1 MKKTQ
6 INRFDHRNQYLAAIF
21 LMTAVFL
28 VAIASVFIS
37 IERYYVNQSSKAA
50 LIKLET
56 FQKRYQAKR
65 INTEYLYQLLDQ
77 QFATILQSILLQEEN
92 LSEVS
97 VREIEEIYQLKGLQ
111 WFDQTGNLIYGN
123 VEPTVLT
130 YLSEFIDSSD
140 QNQIIELTQT
150 SWLALGKGNQGIIA
164 FEMDMQSLDL
174 MFYHFSATSLINEF
188 QEDEDILMA
197 YFLDEKNEVM
207 AYYRKAS
214 ETSDWFGS
222 VDVSLLNQKE
232 VRPLANHPS
241 ILVSSIPLM
250 DGQKRVGTFLFF
262 EEISFARSMITTM
275 TMIASVTILAI
286 FAILLGLFFNVG
298 SKNKKIMRL
307 HYFDTLTGLPNK
319 EFLYDLL
326 SNPKKSNQVQ
336 SQALILIKLAKLSSI
351 NMLYGY
357 RVGDEVIKA
366 FVQRLQST
374 IDENHQL
381 FRYTG
386 HYFVFYLP
394 HVSSQKQ
401 VEKFVAELL
410 QLQVLSLPKSYMEV
424 NVGLTLGVYTSD
436 YVIEKADSVFQ
447 SLDIAISIAKR
458 NPAMPVAYYDRAME
472 DHVFFENHLV
482 QEMKLALSDEFQDQF
497 YMVYQ
502 PIVSKTSKQVHTYEA
517 LLRFHSKEYGLISP
531 EVFIPLAEAHQLI
544 VPLGYKVLN
553 WVMSDMQNKKFEY
566 LYHRVAINL
575 SIIQLL
581 QPDFVSQVL
590 RMISDRGLKTN
601 QFEFEI
607 TESVLENSF
616 DLLNVK
622 LKQLHDAGIYLAID
636 DFGTGFS
643 SLSRIKEMHVDC
655 IKIDRSFITPLI
667 ELQERSL
674 VADIIVMAHRLGY
687 EVVAEGVETREQVE
701 KLVDVDCDYLQ
712 GYYFD
717 RPKRWSELKK
727 LND

>member
-1 MKKTQ
+1 MFDMLSNIFYNEVKDNMMKKPQ
-6 INRFDHRNQYLAAIF
+6 MNRFDFRNQYIAAIF

-65 INTEYLYQLLDQ
+65 INTEYLYQLLEQ
-77 QFATILQSILLQEEN
+77 QFVTILQSILLQEET
-92 LSEVS
+92 LSDIS
-97 VREIEEIYQLKGLQ
+97 VRAFEEMYQLKSLQ
-111 WFDQTGNLIYGN
+111 WYDPSGNLIYGN
-123 VEPTVLT
+123 GDTTILS
-130 YLSEFIDSSD
+130 YLNDFMDSSD
-140 QNQIIELTQT
+140 QNQVIELSKT

-174 MFYHFSATSLINEF
+174 MFYHFSATSLINEL

-197 YFLDEKNEVM
+197 YFLDEKNEIM

-357 RVGDEVIKA
+357 RVGDEVIKE
-366 FVQRLQST
+366 FVHRLQST

-386 HYFVFYLP
+386 HYFVFYQECCKTP
-394 HVSSQKQ
+394 C
-401 VEKFVAELL
+401 F
-410 QLQVLSLPKSYMEV
+410 SY
-424 NVGLTLGVYTSD
+424 G
-436 YVIEKADSVFQ
+436 
-447 SLDIAISIAKR
+447 DIK
-458 NPAMPVAYYDRAME
+458 
-472 DHVFFENHLV
+472 HH
-482 QEMKLALSDEFQDQF
+482 
-497 YMVYQ
+497 
-502 PIVSKTSKQVHTYEA
+502 
-517 LLRFHSKEYGLISP
+517 
-531 EVFIPLAEAHQLI
+531 
-544 VPLGYKVLN
+544 
-553 WVMSDMQNKKFEY
+553 Y
-566 LYHRVAINL
+566 L
-575 SIIQLL
+575 
-581 QPDFVSQVL
+581 
-590 RMISDRGLKTN
+590 
-601 QFEFEI
+601 
-607 TESVLENSF
+607 
-616 DLLNVK
+616 
-622 LKQLHDAGIYLAID
+622 
-636 DFGTGFS
+636 
-643 SLSRIKEMHVDC
+643 C
-655 IKIDRSFITPLI
+655 
-667 ELQERSL
+667 
-674 VADIIVMAHRLGY
+674 
-687 EVVAEGVETREQVE
+687 
-701 KLVDVDCDYLQ
+701 
-712 GYYFD
+712 
-717 RPKRWSELKK
+717 
-727 LND
+727 